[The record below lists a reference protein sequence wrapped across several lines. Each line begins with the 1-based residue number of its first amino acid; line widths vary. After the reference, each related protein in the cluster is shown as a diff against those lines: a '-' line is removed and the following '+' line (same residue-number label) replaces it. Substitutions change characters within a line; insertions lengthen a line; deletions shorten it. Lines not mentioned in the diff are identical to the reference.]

1 MSRARRIGG
10 IGADV
15 SLALLTIAAVRA
27 LGEPLEGGVIEAV
40 GERIDVPPLFL
51 TLFLVGASSA
61 ALAAR
66 LCARLWRSGRALERT
81 SSAVECGTVA
91 TEFVLVLPVL
101 ILLFGTM
108 YQTALIANAA
118 QVIRYAAFAGARS
131 AIVQRVADLSLQ
143 PEADLGLQLE
153 SPGQLSV
160 IDETSPRRAVAMVL
174 ASLSPLA
181 ADEGTGSVGRS
192 YGEFVAGNGGVVR
205 ADVTA
210 NCYGYAEANTEIVFT
225 VDETSVVP
233 DDIHWVQ
240 PQYQLAA
247 SEGLFPTPSVQHVL
261 SLAGIDL
268 DELTGFIENLGP
280 LSAVASGL
288 FDGVMA
294 TFESILQG
302 LLAGPIQAFSSV
314 FSSVVNSAAGASDPL
329 APNEVTCTVRYMLH
343 LPLPSLYWSI
353 EGAQRSESLGGYVMQ
368 LKADDYFSVTLHMPP
383 KRSNI
388 LSLIPKV
395 PSASSI
401 YQRARGEASEVE
413 WVHNNPMLY
422 QPRD

>member
-27 LGEPLEGGVIEAV
+27 LGEPLGGGVIEAV

-61 ALAAR
+61 VLAAR

-101 ILLFGTM
+101 IVLFGTM

-131 AIVQRVADLSLQ
+131 AIVQRTADRGLSL
-143 PEADLGLQLE
+143 EF
-153 SPGQLSV
+153 PGQLST
-160 IDETSPRRAVAMVL
+160 IQETLPKQAVTMVL

-181 ADEGTGSVGRS
+181 ADEGTGSLGRS
-192 YGEFVAGNGGVVR
+192 YGDFVAANGGVVR

-210 NCYGYAEANTEIVFT
+210 KCYGYAEANTEIEFT
-225 VDETSVVP
+225 VDRTSVVP

-247 SEGLFPTPSVQHVL
+247 SQGLFPTPSLQHVL

-268 DELTGFIENLGP
+268 DELTGFIEDLGP
-280 LSAVASGL
+280 LSAAASGL
-288 FDGVMA
+288 FDGVLA
-294 TFESILQG
+294 ALESVLQYV
-302 LLAGPIQAFSSV
+302 LAVPIQAFSSL

-353 EGAQRSESLGGYVMQ
+353 QGAQRSESLGGYVMQ

-388 LSLIPKV
+388 LSLIPNV

-401 YQRARGEASEVE
+401 YQRARGEVSEVE
-413 WVHNNPMLY
+413 WIHNTPMLY